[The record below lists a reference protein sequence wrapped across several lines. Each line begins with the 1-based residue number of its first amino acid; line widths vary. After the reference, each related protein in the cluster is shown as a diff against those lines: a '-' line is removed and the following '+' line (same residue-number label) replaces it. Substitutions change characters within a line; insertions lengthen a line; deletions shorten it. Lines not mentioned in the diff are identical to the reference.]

1 MTTTTIG
8 LGWFE
13 LLLVL
18 LGGGGL
24 FGMPPAERDASFL
37 KAAPQQS
44 LVYVEWA
51 SRGAGKS
58 GAAGVDGFAA
68 DPEIKLMLSAI
79 DTALQQPPSAG
90 DGEFDQSQQPR
101 EAVRLAK
108 LITAYSG
115 CFFLTADAPVAR
127 NGLLNVPSSAEIMSR
142 LHACLIVNA
151 GAEIPQILEGLKRMT
166 QEEIPM
172 SPRMYNV
179 PAPGGA
185 RVTIHQDG
193 DRLLIG
199 LGTDTV
205 ERALAGIR
213 GEVPGISANPRFQA
227 GWKRVETDRTG
238 CIGWVDVRG
247 STEVAINSMGPAGLL
262 VQTVLRGAGADAIDF
277 IISGTGVVDGNVVQ
291 RTFLATNGRTDGV
304 LLLAGGPA
312 LRMEQLSHIPAD
324 SDVVLAASLDFGQL
338 VGGLRDLVAKTNPLS
353 LRVFDEATKELEKE
367 LGLNLSQ
374 DVFPA
379 LGNAW
384 TVFSAPSEGGQIG
397 SSLIVAV
404 ELRDHAKA
412 QAVYDR
418 LLQLL
423 EQSLAT
429 EAHPE
434 FAVPSTELKHQ
445 EFLGHKIT
453 YLNRSGIGF
462 GVTPAAIPSLCLTQT
477 HLLFGVHPQALK
489 AHLRQQQV
497 KRPGFGTVNRAKL
510 SLAADELLIAG
521 YVDGAKCAQTL
532 GGLFPFLGL
541 SLRAMAQ
548 DNGWE
553 FDPFV
558 IPSAAALVPYSG
570 DITISMA
577 RQKDGLL
584 FESRNPQIGIALLTT
599 LSWVRS
605 WFQADYELMLDARRQ
620 HGAPAENGGLGAP
633 DGQVVPAAAEKPADP
648 IKEKPA
654 DAVGRRVA
662 PVLIRALVP
671 DGVQPFIPDEVFRK
685 LAEPPSPEVLKQRE
699 ERRKMQEERRR
710 ERAMRR
716 GVPVQPQP

>member
-8 LGWFE
+8 LGWIE
-13 LLLVL
+13 VLLVL

-24 FGMPPAERDASFL
+24 LGMPPGQRDTSLL
-37 KAAPQQS
+37 KAAPPQS
-44 LVYVEWA
+44 LVFVEWA
-51 SRGAGKS
+51 SRGAGKP
-58 GAAGVDGFAA
+58 GAPGVDGFVA
-68 DPEIKLMLSAI
+68 DPEIKLLLSAI
-79 DTALQQPPSAG
+79 DVALQQPSSAG
-90 DGEFDQSQQPR
+90 EDDIDQSQQPR
-101 EAVRLAK
+101 EAMRLAK
-108 LITAYSG
+108 LMTAYSG

-127 NGLLNVPSSAEIMSR
+127 NGLLNVPTSAEILSR
-142 LHACLIVNA
+142 MHACVIVNA
-151 GAEIPQILEGLKRMT
+151 GMEIPLIIEGLKRVT
-166 QEEIPM
+166 HEEIPLK
-172 SPRMYNV
+172 PQMYDL
-179 PAPGGA
+179 PAPNGA
-185 RVTIHQDG
+185 GVTIHQEG

-205 ERALAGIR
+205 ERALAGLR
-213 GEVPGISANPRFQA
+213 GEVPGIDSNPRFQA
-227 GWKRVETDRTG
+227 GWKRVATDRTG
-238 CIGWVDVRG
+238 CIGWLDVRG
-247 STEVAINSMGPAGLL
+247 STEVAIASMGPAGLL
-262 VQTVLRGAGADAIDF
+262 AQTVLRGAGADALDF
-277 IISGTGVVDGNVVQ
+277 VVSGTGVVEGNVIQ

-304 LLLAGGPA
+304 LLLAGSPA

-324 SDVVLAASLDFGQL
+324 SDVVLAASFDPGQL

-367 LGLNLSQ
+367 LGLSLGQ

-384 TVFSAPSEGGQIG
+384 TAFSSPSEGGLVG

-404 ELRDHAKA
+404 EVRDQAKA
-412 QAVYDR
+412 QAVCER

-429 EAHPE
+429 EVHPE
-434 FAVPSTELKHQ
+434 FAVPSTEVKRQ
-445 EFLGHKIT
+445 EFEGHTIT

-462 GVTPAAIPSLCLTQT
+462 GMTPAAIPSFCLTRT

-510 SLAADELLIAG
+510 SLANEDLLIAG
-521 YVDGAKCAQTL
+521 YFDGAKSAQTL

-541 SLRAMAQ
+541 SLREMAQ
-548 DNGWE
+548 NNGWE

-558 IPSAAALVPYSG
+558 IPSSAALVPYAG
-570 DITISMA
+570 DVTISMA

-584 FESRNPQIGIALLTT
+584 FESRNPQIGIALMTT

-605 WFQADYELMLDARRQ
+605 WFQADYELLLDARRER
-620 HGAPAENGGLGAP
+620 AVPVDNGGLGAP
-633 DGQVVPAAAEKPADP
+633 DGQVVPAAAEKPAAALQ
-648 IKEKPA
+648 EKPA
-654 DAVGRRVA
+654 DVVGRRVA

-699 ERRKMQEERRR
+699 ERRKLQEERRR
-710 ERAMRR
+710 ERALRR
-716 GVPVQPQP
+716 GVPLQP